1 MRLVYFTAA
10 IVLIVGFAIGGAIAD
25 FFKREF

>member
-10 IVLIVGFAIGGAIAD
+10 VVVIVGFAIGGAFAD
-25 FFKREF
+25 FIKRRF